1 MSKTPLTIAQQ
12 MADFVFDL
20 EWSDV
25 PAHVERAARRHLADS
40 LACAVGA
47 YREQPVR
54 ALRDYAMERRSRGGS
69 TLFGSSER
77 TSPSMASLVN
87 GTMVRYL
94 DANDISS
101 FGGGHFSDGVPPL
114 LAVSEGRGLSAGDL
128 VLSVIALYEI
138 QGALAR
144 SFDFMRRG
152 YHALTQ
158 IPWTVPI
165 VATRLMGGDRE
176 AAVNAAGLSGAT
188 GMILNTWLKPT
199 DTIPSIKGVAVGLAG
214 QRSVECAELAVRGVS
229 ASPDALEFA
238 FETLAK
244 VSGPPPDLRPF
255 QDLGSTWTT
264 HRHVIK
270 SYPSQIYTQA
280 AVEAA
285 LTLERRI
292 SGVDEIES
300 VTVYGH
306 RDVCAGVQG
315 SAGAFRPKSREAA
328 DHSTPFVVSMALLR
342 GRLTLEEFIDEPWLS
357 SEVTDMMDRIELVVD
372 PGRERDFVE
381 NGVFGVRLEARMTD
395 GRSEAVEIHQPTGHP
410 DNPMTDHQLLDK
422 MTWLTSSLVE
432 DDVPRRIFDLCMS
445 MDTAADLARLV
456 ELCTVSDG

>member
-1 MSKTPLTIAQQ
+1 MAERHVTISQQ
-12 MADFVFDL
+12 MAEFVFDL

-25 PAHVERAARRHLADS
+25 PTHVEIAARRHLADT

-47 YREQPVR
+47 YKEQPVR
-54 ALRDYAMERRSRGGS
+54 ALRDYAVETRSRGGA
-69 TLFGSSER
+69 TLLGSSER
-77 TSPSMASLVN
+77 TSPAMASLVN

-101 FGGGHFSDGVPPL
+101 FGGGHFSDGIPPL
-114 LAVSEGRGLSAGDL
+114 LAVAQDRGLSAGDL
-128 VLSVIALYEI
+128 VLSIIALYEI
-138 QGALAR
+138 QGGLAR
-144 SFDFMRRG
+144 SFDFMSQG

-165 VATRLMGGDRE
+165 VAIRLMGGDRE
-176 AAVNAAGLSGAT
+176 DAVNAAGLSGAT
-188 GMILNTWLKPT
+188 GMVLNTWLKPT

-214 QRSVECAELAVRGVS
+214 QRSVECAELALRGVS
-229 ASPDALEFA
+229 ASHDALEFA
-238 FETLAK
+238 FETLAEEDD
-244 VSGPPPDLRPF
+244 PPPDLRPF
-255 QDLGSTWTT
+255 DDLGSTWTT

-285 LTLERRI
+285 LALRGRV

-328 DHSTPFVVSMALLR
+328 DHSTPFVMAMALLR
-342 GRLTLEEFIDEPWLS
+342 GRLTLEEFAGEPWLS
-357 SEVTDMMDRIELVVD
+357 SEITDMMDRIELVVD
-372 PGRERDFVE
+372 PERDRDFAD
-381 NGVFGVRLEARMTD
+381 NGVFGVGLEARMKD
-395 GRSEAVEIHQPTGHP
+395 GGTESIEIHQPTGHP
-410 DNPMTDHQLLDK
+410 DNPMTDQQLLDK

-445 MDTAADLARLV
+445 MDTAADLARLGR
-456 ELCTVSDG
+456 TVYGQ

>member
-1 MSKTPLTIAQQ
+1 MSKTPLTVTQQ
-12 MADFVFDL
+12 MTDFVFDL

-25 PAHVERAARRHLADS
+25 PPHVERAARRHLADS

-54 ALRDYAMERRSRGGS
+54 ALRDYATETRSRRAS
-69 TLFGSSER
+69 TLLGSSER

-101 FGGGHFSDGVPPL
+101 FGGGHFSDGIPPL
-114 LAVSEGRGLSAGDL
+114 LAVAQDSGLSAGDL
-128 VLSVIALYEI
+128 VLSVVALYEI

-165 VATRLMGGDRE
+165 VAARLMGGDRE

-188 GMILNTWLKPT
+188 GMILNTWLKPS

-214 QRSVECAELAVRGVS
+214 QRAVECADLAVRGVS
-229 ASPDALEFA
+229 ASHDALEFA
-238 FETLAK
+238 FDTLAG
-244 VSGPPPDLRPF
+244 VDGTPPDLRPF
-255 QDLGSTWTT
+255 QDLGSTWTM
-264 HRHVIK
+264 HRHIIK

-285 LTLERRI
+285 LTLRRQR

-306 RDVCAGVQG
+306 RNVCSGVQG
-315 SAGAFRPKSREAA
+315 SPSAFRPKSREAA
-328 DHSTPFVVSMALLR
+328 DHSTPFVMAMALLK
-342 GRLTLEEFIDEPWLS
+342 GRLTLEEFADEAWMS
-357 SEVTDMMDRIELVVD
+357 TEITDMMDRIELVVD
-372 PGRERDFVE
+372 PERDREFVD
-381 NGVFGVRLEARMTD
+381 NGVFGVGLEARRSD
-395 GRSEAVEIHQPTGHP
+395 GRSESVEIRQPTGHP
-410 DNPMTDHQLLDK
+410 DNPMTDQQLLDK
-422 MTWLTSSLVE
+422 MTWLTSGLVE
-432 DDVPRRIFDLCMS
+432 DDVPRRIFDLCMN
-445 MDTAADLARLV
+445 MDTAADLTRLID
-456 ELCTVSDG
+456 LCKVKDH

>member
-1 MSKTPLTIAQQ
+1 

-54 ALRDYAMERRSRGGS
+54 ALRDYATETRSRGGS
-69 TLFGSSER
+69 TLLGSSER

-114 LAVSEGRGLSAGDL
+114 LAVSEDRGLSAGDL
-128 VLSVIALYEI
+128 ILSVIALYEI

-165 VATRLMGGDRE
+165 VATRLVGGDRE

-214 QRSVECAELAVRGVS
+214 QRSVECADLAVRGVS
-229 ASPDALEFA
+229 ASHDALEFA

-244 VSGPPPDLRPF
+244 VDNPPPDLRPF

-285 LTLERRI
+285 LTLGRRV
-292 SGVDEIES
+292 SVADEIEN

-306 RDVCAGVQG
+306 RNVCSGVQG

-328 DHSTPFVVSMALLR
+328 DHSTPFVMAMALLR
-342 GRLTLEEFIDEPWLS
+342 GRLTLEEFADEPWLS
-357 SEVTDMMDRIELVVD
+357 SEITDMMDRIELVVD
-372 PGRERDFVE
+372 PERDRDFAD
-381 NGVFGVRLEARMTD
+381 NGVFGVGLEARIRD
-395 GRSEAVEIHQPTGHP
+395 GRSESVEIRQPTGHP
-410 DNPMTDHQLLDK
+410 DNPMTDSQLLDK
-422 MTWLTSSLVE
+422 MSWLTSGLVE
-432 DDVPRRIFDLCMS
+432 DDVPGRIFDLCMS
-445 MDTAADLARLV
+445 MQNADDLDRLI
-456 ELCTVSDG
+456 ELCMVSDG

>member
-1 MSKTPLTIAQQ
+1 MTITRQ

-25 PAHVERAARRHLADS
+25 PAHVEHAARRHLPDT

-47 YREQPVR
+47 YREKPVR
-54 ALRDYAMERRSRGGS
+54 ALRDYATETRSRRAS
-69 TLFGSSER
+69 TLLGSSER

-101 FGGGHFSDGVPPL
+101 FGGGHFSDGIPPL
-114 LAVSEGRGLSAGDL
+114 LAVAEDRGHSAGDL

-144 SFDFMRRG
+144 SFDFMSRG

-165 VATRLMGGDRE
+165 VAARLMGGDRE

-188 GMILNTWLKPT
+188 GMVLNTWLKPT

-214 QRSVECAELAVRGVS
+214 QRAVECADLAVRGVS
-229 ASPDALEFA
+229 SSHDALEFA

-244 VSGPPPDLRPF
+244 LDGPPPDLRPF
-255 QDLGSTWTT
+255 QDLGSVWTT

-285 LTLERRI
+285 LTLRRQL
-292 SGVDEIES
+292 SGVDEIEG

-306 RDVCAGVQG
+306 RNVCSGVQG
-315 SAGAFRPKSREAA
+315 SAGAFRPKNREAA
-328 DHSTPFVVSMALLR
+328 DHSTPFVMAMALLK
-342 GRLTLEEFIDEPWLS
+342 GRLTLEEFADEAWLS
-357 SEVTDMMDRIELVVD
+357 TEVITMMDRIQLVVD
-372 PGRERDFVE
+372 PERDTDFVD
-381 NGVFGVRLEARMTD
+381 NGVFGVGLEARMSD
-395 GRSEAVEIHQPTGHP
+395 GRSESVEIRQPTGHP

-422 MTWLTSSLVE
+422 MTCLTSGLVE
-432 DDVPRRIFDLCMS
+432 EEVPGLIFDLCMN
-445 MDTAADLARLV
+445 MDGDTDLTRLI
-456 ELCTVSDG
+456 ELCKVSDG